1 MDTKAAEVERELRSL
16 RLLHAMTCQKYGD
29 LLAAA
34 RATVSAV
41 ETGASD
47 PLLPLRDELSEHPS
61 TLPPSGTARQTVV
74 SEFGPALVP
83 ALGQTGR
90 SAA

>member
-1 MDTKAAEVERELRSL
+1 MAPATERELRNL
-16 RLLHAMTCQKYGD
+16 RLLHALTCQKYGD

-34 RATVSAV
+34 RASVTAA
-41 ETGASD
+41 ETGAPD
-47 PLLPLRDELSEHPS
+47 PLLPLRDELSEQPFS
-61 TLPPSGTARQTVV
+61 LPPSGTARQTVAL
-74 SEFGPALVP
+74 EYGPAAAP

>member
-1 MDTKAAEVERELRSL
+1 MSNTESERQLRNL

-34 RATVSAV
+34 HATMTAA
-41 ETGASD
+41 ETGAPD
-47 PLLPLRDELSEHPS
+47 PLLPLRDELSEQPF
-61 TLPPSGTARQTVV
+61 TLPPSGTAQQTVAL
-74 SEFGPALVP
+74 EYGPAPVP
-83 ALGQTGR
+83 VPGQTGR